1 MKKFKKIKVNTLF
14 SQGLVLTS
22 IVLAYFT
29 MNTFGFFKIM
39 AEKGSEEI
47 HLLINGVVWNFC
59 YGGMFFCL
67 VLTGHFARAE
77 VQVSLKIYVL
87 RIF

>member
-1 MKKFKKIKVNTLF
+1 M
-14 SQGLVLTS
+14 LTS
-22 IVLAYFT
+22 IVLGYFT

-47 HLLINGVVWNFC
+47 HLMINGVVWNFY

-67 VLTGHFARAE
+67 LHTGHFARAE
-77 VQVSLKIYVL
+77 VQVLVKIYYEHSKH
-87 RIF
+87 FP